1 MRTARTLVLSG
12 AALVMVTG
20 CAAGGGGGDASASC
34 AYVVAYDGR
43 AYWGIDG
50 GDFEVGE
57 AVGVARKPP
66 CDDTPNDG
74 DGGEPVEEMTAY
86 RVVGR
91 DTRTALA
98 VGTSPDDAVLVT
110 FDPDKH
116 GSEVVRELFGEL

>member
-1 MRTARTLVLSG
+1 MRTARTPALAGV
-12 AALVMVTG
+12 ALVMVTG
-20 CAAGGGGGDASASC
+20 CAAGGGGGEAAASC

-43 AYWGIDG
+43 AYRGIDG

-66 CDDTPNDG
+66 CDDTPNNG
-74 DGGEPVEEMTAY
+74 GGGEPAEQLTAY

-91 DTRTALA
+91 DTGTALA

-116 GSEVVRELFGEL
+116 GPEVVRELFGEL

>member
-1 MRTARTLVLSG
+1 MRTVRTLVLAG
-12 AALVMVTG
+12 AALVMATG
-20 CAAGGGGGDASASC
+20 CTAGGGGGADAASC

-74 DGGEPVEEMTAY
+74 DGGEAAEELTAY

-91 DTRTALA
+91 DTGTALA

-110 FDPDKH
+110 FDPEKH
-116 GSEVVRELFGEL
+116 GSETVRELFGEL

>member
-1 MRTARTLVLSG
+1 MRTARTLVLAG

-20 CAAGGGGGDASASC
+20 CAADGGAGEAAGSC

-50 GDFEVGE
+50 RDFEVGE

-66 CDDTPNDG
+66 CDDTPNSG
-74 DGGEPVEEMTAY
+74 DGGEPAEELTAY

-91 DTRTALA
+91 DTGTALA
-98 VGTSPDDAVLVT
+98 VGASPDDAVLVT
-110 FDPDKH
+110 FDPDKN
-116 GSEVVRELFGEL
+116 GPEVVRELFGES

>member
-1 MRTARTLVLSG
+1 MRTVRTLVLAG

-20 CAAGGGGGDASASC
+20 CAAGGGGGEASGSC
-34 AYVVAYDGR
+34 AYVVAYGER

-66 CDDTPNDG
+66 CDDTPSDG
-74 DGGEPVEEMTAY
+74 DDGVPAEKLTAY

-91 DTRTALA
+91 DTGTALA

-116 GSEVVRELFGEL
+116 GPEVVRKLFGEL